1 MTNSNGYAISMTKIN
16 KSFPG
21 VQALKDVDFYLKPGE
36 AKALVGEN
44 GAGKSTLI
52 KILTGA
58 YSQDSGEIF
67 IFGQKIEKMT
77 PIISEQLGISAVYQ
91 NLVLAN
97 HLTVAENILLGNEP
111 SRLGFINKRIMYREA
126 ERVLE
131 KIGYADVISPDQ
143 KLSELTAAQQGMVAI
158 ARALSREAKV
168 IIFDEPTA
176 VLAAREVAELFRV
189 IKQLKENGISIIY
202 ISHRLEEIFEFCDN
216 ALVLKDGN
224 VVGERKIAET
234 NIDELIAMMVGR
246 EIKKNFYNPN
256 KKIGKEVLRI
266 ENLSNFKL
274 KNCSLSLREGEIVGI
289 YGLVGSG
296 RTELSRAIFG
306 ADPID
311 SGKIFVEGKEVKIKR
326 PTSAIRLG
334 LGLIP
339 EDRRQQ
345 GLALKLNVK
354 HNINLPIY
362 DKIGKMGFINLSKE
376 TKNAKNFVKVLSI
389 KTPSINQVV
398 ANLSGGNQQKVVVA
412 KWLASKSKVF
422 IMDEP
427 TNGIDVGAKEEI
439 YQLMNDLAN
448 EGAGVLFIS
457 SYMPELMSICDRIV
471 IMREGR
477 IVGEIPREEFK
488 EEKILAMAIKN
499 TSKEVRDNDE
509 GKWPTP

>member
-1 MTNSNGYAISMTKIN
+1 MSTSDGYAIAMVKIN

-21 VQALKDVDFYLKPGE
+21 VQALKNVDFYLKPGE

-58 YSQDSGEIF
+58 YSQDSGEISV
-67 IFGQKIEKMT
+67 FGEKVEKMT

-91 NLVLAN
+91 NLMLAN

-111 SRLGFINKRIMYREA
+111 SKLGFVSKRRMFEKA

-131 KIGYADVISPDQ
+131 QIGYADVISPDQ

-158 ARALSREAKV
+158 ARALSRKAKV

-176 VLAAREVAELFRV
+176 VLAAREVMELFKV
-189 IKQLKENGISIIY
+189 IEQLKENGISIIY

-216 ALVLKDGN
+216 ALVLKDGQ
-224 VVGERKIAET
+224 VVGERRISET
-234 NIDELIAMMVGR
+234 NIDELITMMVGR
-246 EIKKNFYNPN
+246 EIKKDLYNPN
-256 KKIGKEVLRI
+256 RKIGKEILRI
-266 ENLSNFKL
+266 ENLNNYKL
-274 KNCSLSLREGEIVGI
+274 RNCSLSVREGEIVGL

-311 SGKIFVEGKEVKIKR
+311 SGKIFVEGKEVKIKS
-326 PTSAIRLG
+326 PTGAIKLG

-345 GLALKLNVK
+345 GLALKLSVK
-354 HNINLPIY
+354 HNINLPVY
-362 DKIGKMGFINLSKE
+362 DKIGKIGFINLSKE
-376 TKNAKNFVKVLSI
+376 NRNARNFVKVLSI
-389 KTPSINQVV
+389 KTPSLRQLVS
-398 ANLSGGNQQKVVVA
+398 NLSGGNQQKVVVA
-412 KWLASKSKVF
+412 KWLASKSKIF

-439 YQLMNDLAN
+439 YELMNNLAV

-457 SYMPELMSICDRIV
+457 SYMPELMGICDRIV
-471 IMREGR
+471 IMREGQ
-477 IVGEIPREEFK
+477 IVGEIPHKEFN
-488 EEKILAMAIKN
+488 EEKILSMAIKN
-499 TSKEVRDNDE
+499 TSAEVRDKN
-509 GKWPTP
+509 G

>member
-1 MTNSNGYAISMTKIN
+1 MDNSNGYAISMIKIN

-58 YSQDSGEIF
+58 YSQDNGEIF
-67 IFGQKIEKMT
+67 VFGQKIEKMT

-111 SRLGFINKRIMYREA
+111 SKFGFVSRKIMYKEA
-126 ERVLE
+126 EKVLE
-131 KIGYADVISPDQ
+131 QIGYADVISPDQ

-158 ARALSREAKV
+158 ARALSRKAKV

-189 IKQLKENGISIIY
+189 IKQLKENGISVIY

-216 ALVLKDGN
+216 ALVLKDGS
-224 VVGERKIAET
+224 VVGERKISET
-234 NIDELIAMMVGR
+234 SIDELITMMVGR
-246 EIKKNFYNPN
+246 EIKKDLYNPN
-256 KKIGKEVLRI
+256 KKIGKEILRI

-274 KNCSLSLREGEIVGI
+274 KSCSLSVREGEIVGI

-306 ADPID
+306 ADPVD
-311 SGKIFVEGKEVKIKR
+311 SGKIFVEGKEVRIKK
-326 PTSAIRLG
+326 PTNAIKLG

-339 EDRRQQ
+339 EDRRQH
-345 GLALKLNVK
+345 GLALKLSVK
-354 HNINLPIY
+354 HNINLPVY
-362 DKIGKMGFINLSKE
+362 DKIGKIGFISLSKE

-389 KTPSINQVV
+389 KTPSLNQVV
-398 ANLSGGNQQKVVVA
+398 SNLSGGNQQKVVVA
-412 KWLASKSKVF
+412 KWLASRSKVF

-439 YQLMNDLAN
+439 YELMNNLAV

-457 SYMPELMSICDRIV
+457 SYMPELMGICDRIIV
-471 IMREGR
+471 MREGK
-477 IVGEIPREEFK
+477 IVGEVSHEEFK
-488 EEKILAMAIKN
+488 EEKILAMAIKS
-499 TSKEVRDNDE
+499 TSEEVGDNNE
-509 GKWPTP
+509 GE